1 MCNNYCKI
9 FTNKRK
15 YKHIKKIVHIE
26 SKTMKKIILVL
37 FLFVAAATQA
47 QDTSN
52 FKKETIEFIK
62 LTGSGAAFDDA
73 IAQIGAMVSEA
84 NKDAYQKEANATLDG
99 LYDKLADL
107 YMTEFSQE
115 EIKELVA
122 FYNTDLGKKLSE
134 KQLSLTQKGLMLGQ
148 SWGME
153 LQGIAQKYN

>member
-1 MCNNYCKI
+1 
-9 FTNKRK
+9 
-15 YKHIKKIVHIE
+15 
-26 SKTMKKIILVL
+26 MKNILLIL
-37 FLFVAAATQA
+37 FLFTTVAIQA
-47 QDTSN
+47 QDNSE

-73 IAQIGAMVSEA
+73 ISQIGAMVSEDKKEA
-84 NKDAYQKEANATLDG
+84 YKKDANATLNG

-107 YMTEFSQE
+107 YMTEFTQS

-122 FYNTDLGKKLSE
+122 FYHTDLGKKLAE
-134 KQLSLTQKGLMLGQ
+134 KQLSLTQKGIMLGQ